1 MSGGMQLP
9 EGGRPGRHLAGMLV
23 FQQVER
29 QEVGRQGRRKRV
41 LTQGQGHRKRMLLPH
56 RSGHLQHPAP
66 PKREGEEGPG
76 FHSALQHARGVPDG
90 GDEHQVPLSV
100 FRGGGTAWVELLGWA
115 EGSRP
120 SPWTSACPE
129 GWPCES
135 HGCRPVI
142 QPLAI
147 RRWRDPDNP
156 QVPREVVLSR
166 GGQTH
171 FSHSVKPF
179 RSNAVMGREGG
190 GTFTNEYH
198 P

>member
-100 FRGGGTAWVELLGWA
+100 FRGVARPGWSCWDGQKDHDPPLGLLLVQKAGPA
-115 EGSRP
+115 R
-120 SPWTSACPE
+120 AM
-129 GWPCES
+129 
-135 HGCRPVI
+135 
-142 QPLAI
+142 
-147 RRWRDPDNP
+147 
-156 QVPREVVLSR
+156 
-166 GGQTH
+166 
-171 FSHSVKPF
+171 
-179 RSNAVMGREGG
+179 AVGL
-190 GTFTNEYH
+190 
-198 P
+198 